1 MKTRK
6 EGSKA
11 RLLGLSCMAL
21 VLTAFGVTGVR
32 ADAADAKK
40 APPLVNLAEEKDV
53 KVTVGE
59 NMDLKNADLLTD
71 GDKYYLQ
78 HDATGNKEGN
88 NWENYQEQGTEVTST
103 AEGKNGVWVQVDLG
117 ASYPLEVINLKRQV
131 YDGQATIGNGNPSGQ
146 GKRLKGTKI
155 SYKNTAI
162 VIGNEE
168 DLSDG
173 QIVYYEGNPTL
184 PDGVKQPENVSK
196 PYEEAMGGQW
206 FYMDYAN
213 KNGLGATELGTTKE
227 ARYIRVYTENPKGAA
242 VKFMELGIYGYENEQ
257 DVQSQDGP
265 RRVIDNEHPM
275 MIATAYSNDVYEIG
289 QEEGPEL
296 QGSNTVDGLS
306 LIHISEPTRPY

>member
-40 APPLVNLAEEKDV
+40 STATGQSGRGKGCQSHRIGKYGSE
-53 KVTVGE
+53 
-59 NMDLKNADLLTD
+59 NADLLTD

-88 NWENYQEQGTEVTST
+88 KLGELSGTGNRSHQHCRR
-103 AEGKNGVWVQVDLG
+103 KNGVWVQVDLG

-155 SYKNTAI
+155 SYKKYCHCDWKRRGF
-162 VIGNEE
+162 IGR
-168 DLSDG
+168 SDR
-173 QIVYYEGNPTL
+173 L
-184 PDGVKQPENVSK
+184 
-196 PYEEAMGGQW
+196 
-206 FYMDYAN
+206 
-213 KNGLGATELGTTKE
+213 L
-227 ARYIRVYTENPKGAA
+227 
-242 VKFMELGIYGYENEQ
+242 
-257 DVQSQDGP
+257 
-265 RRVIDNEHPM
+265 
-275 MIATAYSNDVYEIG
+275 
-289 QEEGPEL
+289 
-296 QGSNTVDGLS
+296 
-306 LIHISEPTRPY
+306 

>member
-88 NWENYQEQGTEVTST
+88 NWENYQEQGTEVTSIT
-103 AEGKNGVWVQVDLG
+103 NIK
-117 ASYPLEVINLKRQV
+117 
-131 YDGQATIGNGNPSGQ
+131 
-146 GKRLKGTKI
+146 
-155 SYKNTAI
+155 
-162 VIGNEE
+162 
-168 DLSDG
+168 
-173 QIVYYEGNPTL
+173 
-184 PDGVKQPENVSK
+184 
-196 PYEEAMGGQW
+196 
-206 FYMDYAN
+206 
-213 KNGLGATELGTTKE
+213 
-227 ARYIRVYTENPKGAA
+227 
-242 VKFMELGIYGYENEQ
+242 
-257 DVQSQDGP
+257 
-265 RRVIDNEHPM
+265 
-275 MIATAYSNDVYEIG
+275 
-289 QEEGPEL
+289 
-296 QGSNTVDGLS
+296 
-306 LIHISEPTRPY
+306 

>member
-88 NWENYQEQGTEVTST
+88 NWENYRGTGNRSHQHCRREKRCV
-103 AEGKNGVWVQVDLG
+103 G
-117 ASYPLEVINLKRQV
+117 A
-131 YDGQATIGNGNPSGQ
+131 GGSGC
-146 GKRLKGTKI
+146 I
-155 SYKNTAI
+155 
-162 VIGNEE
+162 
-168 DLSDG
+168 LSVG
-173 QIVYYEGNPTL
+173 SH
-184 PDGVKQPENVSK
+184 QPETS
-196 PYEEAMGGQW
+196 
-206 FYMDYAN
+206 
-213 KNGLGATELGTTKE
+213 
-227 ARYIRVYTENPKGAA
+227 
-242 VKFMELGIYGYENEQ
+242 GI
-257 DVQSQDGP
+257 
-265 RRVIDNEHPM
+265 
-275 MIATAYSNDVYEIG
+275 
-289 QEEGPEL
+289 
-296 QGSNTVDGLS
+296 
-306 LIHISEPTRPY
+306 

>member
-88 NWENYQEQGTEVTST
+88 NWENYQDRNRSHQHRRREKRCV
-103 AEGKNGVWVQVDLG
+103 G
-117 ASYPLEVINLKRQV
+117 AGGFGRI
-131 YDGQATIGNGNPSGQ
+131 
-146 GKRLKGTKI
+146 
-155 SYKNTAI
+155 
-162 VIGNEE
+162 
-168 DLSDG
+168 LSVG
-173 QIVYYEGNPTL
+173 SH
-184 PDGVKQPENVSK
+184 QPE
-196 PYEEAMGGQW
+196 
-206 FYMDYAN
+206 
-213 KNGLGATELGTTKE
+213 TT
-227 ARYIRVYTENPKGAA
+227 
-242 VKFMELGIYGYENEQ
+242 GI
-257 DVQSQDGP
+257 
-265 RRVIDNEHPM
+265 
-275 MIATAYSNDVYEIG
+275 
-289 QEEGPEL
+289 
-296 QGSNTVDGLS
+296 
-306 LIHISEPTRPY
+306 

>member
-242 VKFMELGIYGYENEQ
+242 VKFMELGIYGYDPEQ
-257 DVQSQDGP
+257 
-265 RRVIDNEHPM
+265 
-275 MIATAYSNDVYEIG
+275 
-289 QEEGPEL
+289 
-296 QGSNTVDGLS
+296 TV
-306 LIHISEPTRPY
+306 

>member
-131 YDGQATIGNGNPSGQ
+131 YEAQPNIVNGNPGD
-146 GKRLKGTKI
+146 GKRLNGTKI

-162 VIGNEE
+162 VIG
-168 DLSDG
+168 
-173 QIVYYEGNPTL
+173 T
-184 PDGVKQPENVSK
+184 
-196 PYEEAMGGQW
+196 
-206 FYMDYAN
+206 
-213 KNGLGATELGTTKE
+213 
-227 ARYIRVYTENPKGAA
+227 
-242 VKFMELGIYGYENEQ
+242 
-257 DVQSQDGP
+257 QSQDNWETP
-265 RRVIDNEHPM
+265 KAP
-275 MIATAYSNDVYEIG
+275 NDVRIDSKSSSSANISWAAEEPGCTYCVYVNGKMVWEGKEMNQTI
-289 QEEGPEL
+289 QELTPLTTYQVYVTAVNERGIESLRSETVEL
-296 QGSNTVDGLS
+296 VTMAQ
-306 LIHISEPTRPY
+306 